1 MGFYL
6 CRHCTHM
13 VSHHVY
19 HDCQESKA
27 YWAAESAKLW
37 SKLSLDLQFDVAAA
51 KKDETAHQR
60 RAPKGTWR

>member
-1 MGFYL
+1 
-6 CRHCTHM
+6 M